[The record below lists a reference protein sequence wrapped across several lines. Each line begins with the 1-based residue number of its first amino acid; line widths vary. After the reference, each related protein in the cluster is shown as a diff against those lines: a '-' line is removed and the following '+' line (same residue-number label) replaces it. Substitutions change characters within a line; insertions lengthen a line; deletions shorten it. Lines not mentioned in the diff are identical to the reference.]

1 MPLPLLH
8 GLAAIEWP
16 KLAIKELTRKLST
29 ATLGSVEEN
38 PSHSYDLFSDTAFW
52 TKFVN

>member
-8 GLAAIEWP
+8 SLADKERL
-16 KLAIKELTRKLST
+16 KLAIKELTGKLST

-38 PSHSYDLFSDTAFW
+38 PSYNYDLFSDTAFW